1 MAINEPV
8 SRLNKAFPVTT
19 LVPHRLTRNDL
30 LVWSSV
36 AISLVMIVKLQLLPA
51 LLAGLMVFSLIHLLT
66 PRLRVTTLDG
76 QSRRWLAL
84 ALVGAAVIAA
94 MTAIGLG
101 IASFFRGSNESV
113 PALFQRMAEIIEQSR
128 ERFPDW
134 LLDSL
139 PDNAEDLRQSIVG
152 WLRENA
158 TGVQTASTELLRGTA
173 HAIIG
178 MVIGAMLAM
187 RADHC
192 ESDKPLTLLVSHHA
206 TRMADVFRRVVFAQ
220 LWISAINTVLTWI
233 YLGLVLPAFDI
244 HLPFTKTLVA
254 ITFVAGL
261 MPILGNLISN
271 TAIFI
276 VSLSQSLTLALIS
289 LIYLFVIH
297 KLEYFLNARI
307 IGSHIRA
314 SAWELLLVMLLME
327 ASLGIAGLIIAPMA
341 YAYFKDE
348 FREKGL
354 I

>member
-1 MAINEPV
+1 M
-8 SRLNKAFPVTT
+8 ST
-19 LVPHRLTRNDL
+19 LVPHHVTRNDL
-30 LVWSSV
+30 IVWAAS
-36 AISLVMIVKLQLLPA
+36 ALGLVMILKWHLLPA
-51 LLAGLMVFSLIHLLT
+51 LLAGLVVYSLIHILT
-66 PRLRVTTLDG
+66 PRLRMTTLDG
-76 QSRRWLAL
+76 ESRRWLAL
-84 ALVGAAVIAA
+84 GLVAGAVVAAITLAGIA
-94 MTAIGLG
+94 
-101 IASFFRGSNESV
+101 IASFFRGSDESV

-128 ERFPDW
+128 ERLPDW
-134 LLDSL
+134 VLSNL
-139 PDNAEDLRQSIVG
+139 PDNAEDLRKSMVD
-152 WLRENA
+152 WLRQNA
-158 TGVQTASTELLRGTA
+158 RSVQTASTELLRGTA

-187 RADHC
+187 RAGAC
-192 ESDKPLTLLVSHHA
+192 PPDKPLTILITAHA
-206 TRMADVFRRVVFAQ
+206 TRLADVFQRVVFAQ
-220 LWISAINTVLTWI
+220 VWISAINTVLTWI
-233 YLGLVLPAFDI
+233 YLALLLPAFDI

-261 MPILGNLISN
+261 MPIIGNLISN

-276 VSLSQSLTLALIS
+276 VSMSQSLTLAVIS

-314 SAWELLLVMLLME
+314 RAWELLLVMLLME
-327 ASLGIAGLIIAPMA
+327 ATLGIAGLIVAPMA

>member
-1 MAINEPV
+1 MTNPALP
-8 SRLNKAFPVTT
+8 KF
-19 LVPHRLTRNDL
+19 TRSDL
-30 LVWSSV
+30 IVWSIV
-36 AISLVMIVKLQLLPA
+36 LIGLVLLLKWHLLPA
-51 LLAGLMVFSLIHLLT
+51 LLAGLMVYSLIHVLT
-66 PRLRVTTLDG
+66 PQLRVTTLDG
-76 QSRRWLAL
+76 ESRRWLAL
-84 ALVGAAVIAA
+84 ALVAFGVIAA
-94 MTAIGLG
+94 ITALG
-101 IASFFRGSNESV
+101 VGVFSFFRGSDESV
-113 PALFQRMAEIIEQSR
+113 PALFRRMAEIIEQSR

-134 LLDSL
+134 VIAYL
-139 PDNAEDLRQSIVG
+139 PDNAEDLRRSMVE
-152 WLRENA
+152 WLRQNA
-158 TGVQTASTELLRGTA
+158 RGVQTASTELLRGTA

-187 RADHC
+187 LEGHNPP
-192 ESDKPLTLLVSHHA
+192 DKPLTILIAHHA
-206 TRMADVFRRVVFAQ
+206 NRFADVFRRVVFAQ
-220 LWISAINTVLTWI
+220 IWISTINTALTWI

-261 MPILGNLISN
+261 MPIIGNLISN

-276 VSLSQSLTLALIS
+276 VSMSQSLMLALIS
-289 LIYLFVIH
+289 LTYLFVIH

-314 SAWELLLVMLLME
+314 RAWELLLVMLLME

-348 FREKGL
+348 MRARGL

>member
-1 MAINEPV
+1 M
-8 SRLNKAFPVTT
+8 ST
-19 LVPHRLTRNDL
+19 LVPHRVTRIDL
-30 LVWSSV
+30 IVWTAV
-36 AISLVMIVKLQLLPA
+36 AIGLVMIVKWQLLPA
-51 LLAGLMVFSLIHLLT
+51 LLAGLLVFSLIHLLT

-76 QSRRWLAL
+76 ESRRWLAL
-84 ALVGAAVIAA
+84 GLVAAMVVAA
-94 MTAIGLG
+94 MTAAGLG
-101 IASFFRGSNESV
+101 IASFFRGSSESV

-134 LLDSL
+134 LLASL
-139 PDNAEDLRQSIVG
+139 PDNAEDLRQSMVG
-152 WLRENA
+152 WLRQNA
-158 TGVQTASTELLRGTA
+158 KGVQTASTELLRGTA

-187 RADHC
+187 REGAS
-192 ESDKPLTLLVSHHA
+192 ESNKPLTLLISAHA
-206 TRMADVFRRVVFAQ
+206 TRLADVFRRVVFAQ
-220 LWISAINTVLTWI
+220 LWISTINTALTWL

-261 MPILGNLISN
+261 MPIIGNLISN

-314 SAWELLLVMLLME
+314 RAWELLLVMLVME
-327 ASLGIAGLIIAPMA
+327 AALGVAGLIIAPMV

-354 I
+354 V

>member
-1 MAINEPV
+1 M
-8 SRLNKAFPVTT
+8 ST
-19 LVPHRLTRNDL
+19 LVQHHVTRADL
-30 LVWSSV
+30 IVW
-36 AISLVMIVKLQLLPA
+36 ACAALGLVMILKWHLLPA
-51 LLAGLMVFSLIHLLT
+51 LLAGLVVYSLIHLLT

-76 QSRRWLAL
+76 ESRRWLAL
-84 ALVGAAVIAA
+84 GLVAAAVIAA
-94 MTAIGLG
+94 MTGLGLG
-101 IASFFRGSNESV
+101 IASFFRGSSESI

-128 ERFPDW
+128 DNFPEW
-134 LLDSL
+134 VLSNL
-139 PDNAEDLRQSIVG
+139 PDNAEDLRRSMVE
-152 WLRENA
+152 WLRQNA
-158 TGVQTASTELLRGTA
+158 KEVQTASTELLRGTA

-187 RADHC
+187 RAEAC
-192 ESDKPLTLLVSHHA
+192 PSDKPLTQLIAAHA
-206 TRMADVFRRVVFAQ
+206 TRLADVFRRVVFAQ
-220 LWISAINTVLTWI
+220 VWISTINTLLTWI

-261 MPILGNLISN
+261 MPIIGNLISN

-276 VSLSQSLTLALIS
+276 VSMSQSLTLAVIS
-289 LIYLFVIH
+289 LVYLFIIH

-314 SAWELLLVMLLME
+314 RAWELLLVMLLME
-327 ASLGIAGLIIAPMA
+327 ATLGIAGLIIAPMA

-354 I
+354 V

>member
-1 MAINEPV
+1 M
-8 SRLNKAFPVTT
+8 ST
-19 LVPHRLTRNDL
+19 LVPHQVTRADL
-30 LVWSSV
+30 IVWAGAAIGLV
-36 AISLVMIVKLQLLPA
+36 LVLKWHLLPA
-51 LLAGLMVFSLIHLLT
+51 LLAGLVVYSLIHLLT
-66 PRLRVTTLDG
+66 PQLRVTTLDG
-76 QSRRWLAL
+76 ESRRWLAL
-84 ALVGAAVIAA
+84 GLVATAVIAA
-94 MTAIGLG
+94 MTALGLG

-128 ERFPDW
+128 GNFPDW
-134 LLDSL
+134 VLSNL
-139 PDNAEDLRQSIVG
+139 PDNAEELRQSIVG
-152 WLRENA
+152 WLRQN
-158 TGVQTASTELLRGTA
+158 GKSVQTASTEFLRGIA

-187 RADHC
+187 RAGACDA
-192 ESDKPLTLLVSHHA
+192 EKPLTILITAHA
-206 TRMADVFRRVVFAQ
+206 TRLADVFRRVVFAQ
-220 LWISAINTVLTWI
+220 VWISTINTLLTWV
-233 YLGLVLPAFDI
+233 YLALVLPAFDI

-261 MPILGNLISN
+261 MPIIGNLISN

-276 VSLSQSLTLALIS
+276 VSMSQSLTLAVIS

-314 SAWELLLVMLLME
+314 RAWELLLVMLVME

-354 I
+354 V

>member
-1 MAINEPV
+1 V
-8 SRLNKAFPVTT
+8 ST
-19 LVPHRLTRNDL
+19 LVTHHFHRTDL
-30 LVWSSV
+30 IVWATV
-36 AISLVMIVKLQLLPA
+36 AIGLVMIIKLQLLPA
-51 LLAGLMVFSLIHLLT
+51 LLAGLLVFSLIHLLA

-76 QSRRWLAL
+76 ESRRWLAL
-84 ALVGAAVIAA
+84 ALVGTAVIAT
-94 MTAIGLG
+94 MTAMGLG
-101 IASFFRGSNESV
+101 IASFFRGSNESL

-139 PDNAEDLRQSIVG
+139 PDNAEDLRQSMVG

-158 TGVQTASTELLRGTA
+158 KGVQTASTELLRGTA

-178 MVIGAMLAM
+178 MVIGAMLAI
-187 RADHC
+187 RA
-192 ESDKPLTLLVSHHA
+192 ETSEPEKPLTSLVSAHA

-220 LWISAINTVLTWI
+220 VWISAINTVLTWI

-261 MPILGNLISN
+261 MPIIGNLISN

-289 LIYLFVIH
+289 IIYLFVIH

-314 SAWELLLVMLLME
+314 RAWELLLVMLVME
-327 ASLGIAGLIIAPMA
+327 ASLGIAGLIIAPMM